1 MQRIKLKNKKTNGNV
16 NKNIKN
22 MAVKMRITEFKRIGN
37 SLKYKVFVD
46 EQFWTI
52 LFDETIINF
61 QLNKNENYSQEFLQE
76 VLKQGEK
83 KLALNNAFNL
93 LSRYSKTEKELV
105 NYLKNKKYSN
115 ETISYVLQ
123 KLNEFN
129 FLNDETYA
137 KNYVNIRK
145 KTKGKKVI
153 EYELKM
159 KGVSA
164 EIIEEALKEIENQQE
179 EILILAKKF
188 FKNKE
193 KDLKIK
199 EKLFRHLASKGFDF
213 DEINFA
219 INEVLKD

>member
-1 MQRIKLKNKKTNGNV
+1 
-16 NKNIKN
+16 
-22 MAVKMRITEFKRIGN
+22 MRITEFKRIGN

-93 LSRYSKTEKELV
+93 LSRYLKTEKELV

-115 ETISYVLQ
+115 ETISYVLE
-123 KLNEFN
+123 KSNEFN

-145 KTKGKKVI
+145 KTKGKRVI

-219 INEVLKD
+219 INEVLKDWWREYENWCWYLWSEKV